1 VFKDGVESDRAR
13 NNNINKI
20 NNEMYT
26 DNELGPPICLRTNE
40 EVNGC
45 YLNVDMPSEQDIICL
60 SYINENNVET
70 CPQIPMVIGNQH
82 HRALIDTGCQCSII
96 AEELYNDHKAKA
108 DPTVETIVNIT
119 IYIYDIDLNKKE
131 PLSCFKV

>member
-13 NNNINKI
+13 NKNINEI

-26 DNELGPPICLRTNE
+26 ENELWPTIWLQTSE
-40 EVNGC
+40 DVNGC
-45 YLNVDMPSEQDIICL
+45 YLNVVMPSEQDVICL
-60 SYINENNVET
+60 CYINENNVET

-96 AEELYNDHKAKA
+96 AEELYNDLKAKVQTA
-108 DPTVETIVNIT
+108 WS
-119 IYIYDIDLNKKE
+119 YRCKMW
-131 PLSCFKV
+131 F